1 MKRVHK
7 CILTALAACMVLQFV
22 GAPTAAAQELNDPS
36 LSTQTR
42 QRMATLIGQL
52 RAATERELQEGQ
64 TTVDERGRRLF
75 VGETAAKMKALHDE
89 TAKQVD
95 QLIARPARRRQVAVD
110 IAASFAADPSIAKA
124 LGQGLTRSSVEYK
137 HTTKSPYNES
147 VPVEIYQSGAAQ
159 FEISALNDEILQFG
173 PRSLTDEKESPVTL
187 DLTPRFHQAE
197 LLGQVRRFLARRGDN
212 LNFNALTARVSD
224 KDGLVYFFRW
234 EDELREV
241 AGAHPFVQVGMTTGG
256 EVVSYTNTLGL
267 PDSPAPF
274 SIARKQAGAVRFL
287 PASYGTPLPRA
298 AATIAGVY
306 NFANNGSYYT
316 EYGPSAYWWTT
327 WYEGYCGHITSCP
340 SSAPSYMKYTYESQ
354 NVSNYALW
362 SHFGYDSG
370 YGTHYV
376 FIPRIN
382 ATTRQSDYQVVY
394 SGGSTYSFSIDQLA
408 YSDVFVR
415 TGSTPLYAIGG
426 TWLYDTPWGWGTPA
440 GKKVGFD
447 EIRIIY

>member
-1 MKRVHK
+1 
-7 CILTALAACMVLQFV
+7 MVLQFV
-22 GAPTAAAQELNDPS
+22 VAPIVAAQDLNDPS
-36 LSTQTR
+36 LSARTR
-42 QRMATLIGQL
+42 QRIATLIGQL
-52 RAATERELQEGQ
+52 HAATEHELREGQ
-64 TTVDERGRRLF
+64 TTVDEHGQRLF

-95 QLIARPARRRQVAVD
+95 QLIARPTRQRQAALD

-124 LGQGLTRSSVEYK
+124 LSQGLERNSVEYK

-147 VPVEIYQSGAAQ
+147 VPVEIYQSAAAQ

-173 PRSLTDEKESPVTL
+173 PRPLTDEKERPVAF
-187 DLTPRFHQAE
+187 DLTPRFRQAE
-197 LLGQVRRFLARRGDN
+197 LFGQVRRFLARHGGN
-212 LNFNALTARVSD
+212 LNLNGLTARVSD

-234 EDELREV
+234 EDESREV
-241 AGAHPFVQVGMTTGG
+241 AGAHPFVQVGMTAGG

-267 PDSPAPF
+267 PDSPASF
-274 SIARKQAGAVRFL
+274 SIARRQAGAVRFL
-287 PASYGTPLPRA
+287 PATYGTSIPKA

-306 NFANNGSYYT
+306 NFANNGNYYT

-327 WYEGYCGHITSCP
+327 SNEGYCGHIGSCSP
-340 SSAPSYMKYTYESQ
+340 AYMKYTYESQ
-354 NVSNYALW
+354 NLSNYATW
-362 SHFGYDSG
+362 SHFGYESG
-370 YGTHYV
+370 FGTHYV

-382 ATTRQSDYQVVY
+382 ATTRQSFYQVMY
-394 SGGSTYSFSIDQLA
+394 SGGSSYSFSIDQLA

-415 TGSTPLYAIGG
+415 TGSTQFYAIGG
-426 TWLYDTPWGWGTPA
+426 TYLYDTPWGWGTPA

>member
-22 GAPTAAAQELNDPS
+22 GAPMAAAQDLNDPS
-36 LSTQTR
+36 LSAQTR
-42 QRMATLIGQL
+42 QRIATLIGQL
-52 RAATERELQEGQ
+52 RAATDRELQEGQ
-64 TTVDERGRRLF
+64 TMVDERGRRLF

-89 TAKQVD
+89 TAKQID
-95 QLIARPARRRQVAVD
+95 QLIARPARSRQAAVD
-110 IAASFAADPSIAKA
+110 IAASFAADSAIAKS
-124 LGQGLTRSSVEYK
+124 LGHGLARSSVEYK

-159 FEISALNDEILQFG
+159 FEISALHDEILQFG
-173 PRSLTDEKESPVTL
+173 PRPLTDEKESPVAL
-187 DLTPRFHQAE
+187 DLTPRFRQAE
-197 LLGQVRRFLARRGDN
+197 LLGQVRRFLARRGGN
-212 LNFNALTARVSD
+212 LNINALTGRVSD

-234 EDELREV
+234 EDQSREV
-241 AGAHPFVQVGMTTGG
+241 AGAHPFVQVGMTVGG

-274 SIARKQAGAVRFL
+274 SVARKQAEAVRFL
-287 PASYGTPLPRA
+287 PATYGPPLPKA

-306 NFANNGSYYT
+306 NFANNGNYYT

-327 WYEGYCGHITSCP
+327 WNEGYCGHIGSCIP
-340 SSAPSYMKYTYESQ
+340 AYMKYTYESQ
-354 NVSNYALW
+354 NLSNYAVW
-362 SHFGYDSG
+362 SHFGYESG

-382 ATTRQSDYQVVY
+382 ATTRQSFYQVMY
-394 SGGSTYSFSIDQLA
+394 SGGSSYSFSIDQLA

-415 TGSTPLYAIGG
+415 TGSTQFYAMGG
-426 TWLYDTPWGWGTPA
+426 TYLYDTPWGWGTPA

-447 EIRIIY
+447 EIRVIY

>member
-1 MKRVHK
+1 MKSVSK
-7 CILTALAACMVLQFV
+7 CILTALAVCMIFQFV
-22 GAPTAAAQELNDPS
+22 VTPMAVAQDLNDPS
-36 LSTQTR
+36 PDAQAK
-42 QRMATLIGQL
+42 QRMAILIGQL

-64 TTVDERGRRLF
+64 TTVDDRGRRLF
-75 VGETAAKMKALHDE
+75 VGETAAKMRALHDE

-95 QLIARPARRRQVAVD
+95 ELIARPARQRQTAVD
-110 IAASFAADPSIAKA
+110 IAASFAADPSIARA
-124 LGQGLTRSSVEYK
+124 LGQGLARGSIEYN
-137 HTTKSPYNES
+137 HTSKSPYNES
-147 VPVEIYQSGAAQ
+147 VPVEIYRSGAAQ

-173 PRSLTDEKESPVTL
+173 PRPLTDEQESPVAL
-187 DLTPRFHQAE
+187 DLTPRFRQAD
-197 LLGQVRRFLARRGDN
+197 LLGQVRRFLGRRGGN
-212 LNFNALTARVSD
+212 LNLNALTTRVSD

-234 EDELREV
+234 EDESREV
-241 AGAHPFVQVGMTTGG
+241 AGAHPFVQVGITAGG

-274 SIARKQAGAVRFL
+274 SIARKQAGTVRFL
-287 PASYGTPLPRA
+287 PATYGASLPRA

-306 NFANNGSYYT
+306 NFANNGNYYT
-316 EYGPSAYWWTT
+316 QYGPSAYWWTT
-327 WYEGYCGHITSCP
+327 LNEGYCGHIGSCVP
-340 SSAPSYMKYTYESQ
+340 AYMKYTYESQ
-354 NVSNYALW
+354 NLSNYALW

-382 ATTRQSDYQVVY
+382 ATTRQSFYQVVY
-394 SGGSTYSFSIDQLA
+394 NGGSTYSFSIDQLS
-408 YSDVFVR
+408 YSDVFVQ
-415 TGSTPLYAIGG
+415 TSSTRFYAMGG